1 MIYCLLIG
9 CDDKFEPKKP
19 TDVPERGQVLMIYP
33 WTGAKAAAEALET
46 NKHRIKYG
54 SKHTWENVWMVL
66 YVADEKPK
74 QGDFLDFVPYK
85 NVLRLKDGSEAK
97 SGL

>member
-33 WTGAKAAAEALET
+33 WTGAKAAASGWYSTLQT
-46 NKHRIKYG
+46 KSQ
-54 SKHTWENVWMVL
+54 SKAIFSIL
-66 YVADEKPK
+66 YRTKTFCV
-74 QGDFLDFVPYK
+74 
-85 NVLRLKDGSEAK
+85 
-97 SGL
+97 